1 MSAAGFRTRRIKSE
15 QSIGDRLKRARIR
28 RKISVAEVEEATKI
42 RAKFIL
48 ALESDSWD
56 QIPSE
61 VYGMGYLEAYAQ
73 FLKLPAEQ
81 IMHDYDRSRTAYAR
95 RCQDS
100 QVELMP
106 KSKISIPRFLF
117 TPRFALVLVLGLGML
132 GFGGMV
138 WNQLKQITAAP
149 FLKVQTAQAH
159 DSDGVELVLNTDTV
173 TISGQTAIGATV
185 EINGGEVP
193 VGNDGTFSAPVH
205 VRQGVNAV
213 EVVATNNSNGKV
225 TKETRTV
232 VVH

>member
-1 MSAAGFRTRRIKSE
+1 MAAAGFRTRKIKSE

-61 VYGMGYLEAYAQ
+61 VYGMGYLEAYSE
-73 FLKLPAEQ
+73 FLKLPVDH
-81 IMHDYDRSRTAYAR
+81 IMRDYDRSRTAYSR

-106 KSKISIPRFLF
+106 KSKIHIPRFLL
-117 TPRFALVLVLGLGML
+117 TPRFALVAVLAIGML
-132 GFGGMV
+132 AFGGVV

-149 FLKVQTAQAH
+149 FLKVETAQAH

-173 TISGQTAIGATV
+173 TISGQTAMGATV
-185 EINGGEVP
+185 NINGTEVP
-193 VGNDGTFSAPVH
+193 VSNDGSFSAPVH

-225 TKETRTV
+225 TKDTRTI